1 MCIASGAKIRFAS
14 VLKFQ
19 IETNLLSFQKS
30 MNKASIL
37 AELKQRKAAIEEEYR
52 KVAACSVLLVGAG
65 GVGCEVLKNLVL
77 SGFTKVHIF
86 DLDTIEVSNL
96 NRQFLFQRPHVGQ
109 PKCVIAKESA
119 LKFNPNCEITT
130 YHESIISD
138 KYNVAFFKQFA
149 IVINAL
155 DNRAARNHVNRLCL
169 AADVALIESGTS
181 GFFGQ
186 TYVIKKGK
194 SECYECVPKE
204 AKEKTYP
211 TCTVRNTPSEPIHCI
226 VWAKQ
231 LFNQLFG
238 EVSPDEDNEVSPDS
252 NDQEATENQDTS
264 DADLMK
270 DYGSDKKVST
280 REWATSVNYNPKEI
294 ITKLFVKDVQYLL
307 TMKNLWLKRTPPK
320 PLEVPAEENWEHPSG
335 LSDTELWSTDSWVK
349 VLGKSINELKKRKSA
364 SEEGFLTWDKDDD
377 IPMDFTAG
385 AANIRCQIFSIQG
398 KSRFDVKSMA
408 GNIIPAIATTNAIV
422 AGLMVTEAK
431 KALLGNIEDCKQIF
445 LKKLPSGRYGTLFV
459 ASQLHEPNPKCY
471 VCSSKPEVVLRVN
484 CSSFLIKSLVDKVLK
499 KSLSMVEADVELDDG
514 KGTILVSSDPED
526 NVGNLERT
534 LESFKVTDGTRLKA
548 DDFFQ
553 NFTVV
558 IVVQHSEKVDE
569 EDRSLTDEQ
578 NFQILGL
585 DAIPAASA
593 NVENGSEKNGGPQSE
608 NGLEKRETEDKHA
621 KIEMADTTNEKS
633 EDTSVTNGSQNCE
646 VIDLDDDEDEDVNQP
661 GVLEPK
667 SKKQKID
674 ESEFDAKRVATAK
687 SEESDDDL
695 VCLD

>member
-1 MCIASGAKIRFAS
+1 MIAQ
-14 VLKFQ
+14 LKERR
-19 IETNLLSFQKS
+19 I
-30 MNKASIL
+30 
-37 AELKQRKAAIEEEYR
+37 AIENEAE
-52 KVAACSVLLVGAG
+52 KISACSVLLVGAG

-77 SGFTKVHIF
+77 SGFTKIHMF

-96 NRQFLFQRPHVGQ
+96 NRQFLFQRQHVGQ

-119 LKFNPNCEITT
+119 LKFNPNCDITT

-138 KYNVAFFKQFA
+138 KYNVSFFKQFA

-186 TYVIKKGK
+186 TYVIKKGQ
-194 SECYECVPKE
+194 SECYECVAKP

-238 EVSPDEDNEVSPDS
+238 ETAPDEDNEVSPDS
-252 NDQEATENQDTS
+252 NDQEAKENQDTS
-264 DADLMK
+264 NTELMK
-270 DYGSDKKVST
+270 DYGNENKIST
-280 REWATSVNYNPKEI
+280 RDWATSVDYDPLEL

-320 PLEVPAEENWEHPSG
+320 PLEF
-335 LSDTELWSTDSWVK
+335 SDPGELWEKPQGLVDNEMWNMENWVK
-349 VLGKSINELKKRKSA
+349 VLGSSINELKTKKKA
-364 SEEGFLTWDKDDD
+364 SDEGYLTWDKDDD
-377 IPMDFTAG
+377 LVMDFTAA
-385 AANIRCQIFSIQG
+385 AANIRCNIFSIVG

-431 KALLGNIEDCKQIF
+431 KAIMGKFESCKQVF
-445 LKKLPSGRYGTLFV
+445 LKKQPSGRYGTLFV
-459 ASQLHEPNPKCY
+459 ASKLHSPNPNCY

-484 CSSFLIKSLVDKVLK
+484 CSTFLIKSLLEKVLK
-499 KSLSMVEADVELDDG
+499 KTLSMVEPDVELDDG

-526 NVGNLERT
+526 NEGNLERS
-534 LESFKVTDGTRLKA
+534 LESFKVQDGTRLKA

-553 NFTVV
+553 NFAVV
-558 IVVQHSEKVDE
+558 IIVQHCEKVSE
-569 EDRSLTDEQ
+569 EDRSLADEQ
-578 NFQILGL
+578 NFQVMGL
-585 DAIPAASA
+585 DAIEAPSSSDGATT
-593 NVENGSEKNGGPQSE
+593 NGTTGNDNGQKMETDEQNGSVVDNGISKSE
-608 NGLEKRETEDKHA
+608 ESKANGVETEA
-621 KIEMADTTNEKS
+621 ARNRPELVN
-633 EDTSVTNGSQNCE
+633 
-646 VIDLDDDEDEDVNQP
+646 LDDDDDNSDGKLNESHGGNS
-661 GVLEPK
+661 GLEPEA
-667 SKKQKID
+667 KKLKIDQTELVSPDADVQKIAANPQED
-674 ESEFDAKRVATAK
+674 
-687 SEESDDDL
+687 SDDDL